1 MRTRMHKKQ
10 FWFNDEE
17 DNALKIKSASV
28 GMNESDYIRSLV
40 LGYSPREKPDDR
52 FYEVMKLMRCL
63 QCGTSQ
69 PVSV

>member
-52 FYEVMKLMRCL
+52 FMRL
-63 QCGTSQ
+63 
-69 PVSV
+69 